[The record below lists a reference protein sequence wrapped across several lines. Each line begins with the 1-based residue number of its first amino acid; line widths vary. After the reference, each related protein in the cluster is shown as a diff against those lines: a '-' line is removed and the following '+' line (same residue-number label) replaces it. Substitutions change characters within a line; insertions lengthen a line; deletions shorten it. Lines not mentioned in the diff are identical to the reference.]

1 MEYFLFLCFKSS
13 SRSSRTVLWSTTL
26 HLTTHQHGVFW
37 VNCSFNLNTPSNK
50 EKPSHSPIVSSPI
63 KLFRPPL
70 LVSTWSLLVWPGLI
84 RSTDSDWITRH
95 WSLVSG
101 FWFWSSPRSQV
112 LMSLVGFQGCFL
124 WIAVILRGVTVVV
137 EWVLSAAG
145 EVVFRRCRRT
155 SSRRSIL
162 FFLQSSIFCDCC
174 VVILQRSEWSQS
186 FRLYSGSCPAHPV
199 EREEKR
205 EEEREEDG
213 WEVKEREA
221 RMWGGG
227 GGGEGEKKQHVRWG
241 AGGVR
246 RRWSVPSCSL
256 NQNWVR
262 HSCILR
268 RPFQVHS
275 VTQSEAVVFVIMAT
289 RERAVNLA
297 SNCRCAGSIM

>member
-145 EVVFRRCRRT
+145 EVVFWRCRRT

-227 GGGEGEKKQHVRWG
+227 GGG
-241 AGGVR
+241 R
-246 RRWSVPSCSL
+246 RRKKTTCQMRSGGCSE
-256 NQNWVR
+256 
-262 HSCILR
+262 
-268 RPFQVHS
+268 
-275 VTQSEAVVFVIMAT
+275 TM
-289 RERAVNLA
+289 ERAVLQFKSELGQTQLHFA
-297 SNCRCAGSIM
+297 EAISGSLSYTIWSCCVRYHGNKGKSRKPRFQLPLRR